1 MSTCLIE
8 TKSLSKRFKDLIV
21 IENLNINIRKGKIY
35 LLTGENGSG
44 KSTFLKLLVGL
55 YKPTRGVIKKSYQ
68 NFSYVPELLIY
79 KDKIKVSKYLNR
91 VTKLLNVKR
100 DLEKE
105 EYFLIETDKC
115 LNELSKGNQKKI
127 MLYLAFLKDNEIVFL
142 DEPFDGLDKDILKRV
157 INYINDNSEVTYV
170 ISSHNKKV
178 FELLE
183 EKEVISFD

>member
-1 MSTCLIE
+1 
-8 TKSLSKRFKDLIV
+8 
-21 IENLNINIRKGKIY
+21 
-35 LLTGENGSG
+35 
-44 KSTFLKLLVGL
+44 
-55 YKPTRGVIKKSYQ
+55 
-68 NFSYVPELLIY
+68 
-79 KDKIKVSKYLNR
+79 
-91 VTKLLNVKR
+91 
-100 DLEKE
+100 
-105 EYFLIETDKC
+105 
-115 LNELSKGNQKKI
+115 

>member
-21 IENLNINIRKGKIY
+21 IENLNINIMKGKIY

-55 YKPTRGVIKKSYQ
+55 YKPTRGVIKRSYQ

-105 EYFLIETDKC
+105 EYF
-115 LNELSKGNQKKI
+115 
-127 MLYLAFLKDNEIVFL
+127 
-142 DEPFDGLDKDILKRV
+142 
-157 INYINDNSEVTYV
+157 
-170 ISSHNKKV
+170 
-178 FELLE
+178 
-183 EKEVISFD
+183 

>member
-21 IENLNINIRKGKIY
+21 IENLNINIMKGKIY

-55 YKPTRGVIKKSYQ
+55 YKPTRGVIKRSYQ

-105 EYFLIETDKC
+105 EYF
-115 LNELSKGNQKKI
+115 NRNRQ
-127 MLYLAFLKDNEIVFL
+127 MF
-142 DEPFDGLDKDILKRV
+142 KR
-157 INYINDNSEVTYV
+157 II
-170 ISSHNKKV
+170 KKV
-178 FELLE
+178 IKRRLCCIWRFRR
-183 EKEVISFD
+183 